1 VSENSK
7 NREALV
13 FFICQRPNPQNS
25 GLRGARAVVEALS
38 KFMKV
43 FNKKMMEMVD
53 GDLLKV
59 VGGWQQHKHCLD
71 WPSESDTF

>member
-1 VSENSK
+1 
-7 NREALV
+7 
-13 FFICQRPNPQNS
+13 
-25 GLRGARAVVEALS
+25 VEALS